1 MIEIAGVL
9 GLFIKYEECLK
20 LAKRKVSE
28 VKSDIKE
35 YELRLKGI
43 KKEVASI
50 EKTLE
55 NFKKELL
62 ELTKDDLKTK
72 QKESDNL
79 EPIENKNERT
89 YDYLVLKTDRGY
101 FEDAWEEYGDVE
113 NFSFTDDIES
123 AYEFIGGLAPSWGN
137 APKYLWN
144 DKLRKSID
152 NLKEAQEYFGGEII
166 KVTKTRINI
175 EKFEFNKE

>member
-1 MIEIAGVL
+1 MT
-9 GLFIKYEECLK
+9 
-20 LAKRKVSE
+20 KRKISE

-35 YELRLKGI
+35 YELWLKGI

-55 NFKKELL
+55 NFNKELL

-72 QKESDNL
+72 QKENDNL

-113 NFSFTDDIES
+113 NFSFTDNIEG
-123 AYEFIGGLAPSWGN
+123 AYEFIGGLTPSWGN

-144 DKLRKSID
+144 DVIGKPIN
-152 NLKEAQEYFGGEII
+152 NLKEVQEYFGGEII
-166 KVTKTRINI
+166 KVTKTKINI
-175 EKFEFNKE
+175 VKFEFDKE